1 MARHGIALISD
12 EIEYAVNTG
21 MKSGMIDVKKNTVVT
36 VIEKNGLQEAG
47 GASHIIFGGEYADMM
62 MLGSRDSLLCTEL
75 EVTLPT
81 DNSYKWLLFVACYC
95 FPFMHTLTLN
105 RDTPATH
112 SRVVN
117 GPLFA
122 RSLERMLRFDNFPS
136 LRRIVVKSVC
146 CVLFEW

>member
-12 EIEYAVNTG
+12 EMELTVSTG
-21 MKSGMIDVKKNTVVT
+21 VKKSGMIDVKKNTVVT

-47 GASHIIFGGEYADMM
+47 GARRLSLGGGDTDMK
-62 MLGSRDSLLCTEL
+62 LSSSRAILLCTSL
-75 EVTLPT
+75 EVAMPT
-81 DNSYKWLLFVACYC
+81 DGSYVWMYFLQFYCY
-95 FPFMHTLTLN
+95 PFMHTLTLN

-112 SRVVN
+112 SHIVN

-146 CVLFEW
+146 CVLFE

>member
-1 MARHGIALISD
+1 MARRGIALIPD

-21 MKSGMIDVKKNTVVT
+21 MKAGVAEMKKNTVVT
-36 VIEKNGLQEAG
+36 VIEKNSLQEAG

>member
-1 MARHGIALISD
+1 MARRGIALVPN
-12 EIEYAVNTG
+12 ETEYAVSTG
-21 MKSGMIDVKKNTVVT
+21 MKAGVMEMKKNTVVT
-36 VIEKNGLQEAG
+36 VVEKNGLQEAG
-47 GASHIIFGGEYADMM
+47 GALRISFGGRYADMKLLGTRD
-62 MLGSRDSLLCTEL
+62 MLVCTEL

-95 FPFMHTLTLN
+95 CPFMHTLTLN

-112 SRVVN
+112 SHIVN

-122 RSLERMLRFDNFPS
+122 RSLERLLRFDNFPS

-146 CVLFEW
+146 CVLFE

>member
-1 MARHGIALISD
+1 MARRGIALVPD

-21 MKSGMIDVKKNTVVT
+21 MKAGMIDVKKNTVVI

-105 RDTPATH
+105 RRSPVTYLTCSEH
-112 SRVVN
+112 SAVRAIA
-117 GPLFA
+117 GA
-122 RSLERMLRFDNFPS
+122 YAALRQLPVAAS
-136 LRRIVVKSVC
+136 HRGEE
-146 CVLFEW
+146 CVLCAV

>member
-1 MARHGIALISD
+1 MARRGIALVPD

-21 MKSGMIDVKKNTVVT
+21 MKKSGMIDVKKNTVVI
-36 VIEKNGLQEAG
+36 VIEKNSLQEAG

-105 RDTPATH
+105 RHTISFISH
-112 SRVVN
+112 VVN

-122 RSLERMLRFDNFPS
+122 LSLERMLRFDNFPS

-146 CVLFEW
+146 CVLFE